1 MYKAALIGTTLAI
14 GTWWCVT
21 CYMLHAPQ
29 ATPNPTPTPNP

>member
-21 CYMLHAPQ
+21 CYMLHAAQP
-29 ATPNPTPTPNP
+29 